1 MNANAGLPFEA
12 VVEIGISGLAGT
24 LTVKV
29 VDNDGVTSLGPTTAS
44 IAEIETSG
52 VYVWNAAAAPAIG
65 AYTILWSND
74 GSFDP
79 DTVSSEDLIVIAP
92 DAIPTSPI
100 PPPDSAESTE
110 GPCTAWL
117 TGEDV
122 ALCCAAAAEEV
133 GTFYTLLDDAADTAS
148 QLLYELSG
156 RRWSGLCTRTGVR
169 PCHDGCSC
177 GVQVLSRGH
186 LVVDPMLWSPTKCEG
201 RSCGCN
207 DMSRVPLAGYVREVT
222 QVKIDGVVLDAD
234 AYTVMDHKWLT
245 RIDGGRWPSCSHAAL
260 PDTEEGTFS
269 VNYTYGKQPPLPAI
283 EAAKELACQI
293 YLSCSGSATGTAD
306 CAIPTGATRITRQGI
321 TVERAIFA
329 RNPSTGAWETGM
341 ETVNRFLNAYN
352 PHGLR
357 RRAVFF
363 GPSSRMRYPRTVG

>member
-1 MNANAGLPFEA
+1 MNAAASLPFEA
-12 VVEIGISGLAGT
+12 TNETGETGLVGT
-24 LTVKV
+24 ITVKV
-29 VDNDGVTSLGPTTAS
+29 EDNDGGTPLGPTTAN
-44 IAEIETSG
+44 ITEIGATG
-52 VYVWNAAAAPAIG
+52 IYVWNAPAAPASLG
-65 AYTILWSND
+65 SYTLVWSTD

-79 DTVSSEDLIVIAP
+79 DTVSSEELVVLAA
-92 DAIPTSPI
+92 DAVPTSPL
-100 PPPDSAESTE
+100 PPPDGAESTE
-110 GPCTAWL
+110 GPCTSWL

-122 ALCCAAAAEEV
+122 ALCCGAAAEEV

-156 RRWSGLCTRTGVR
+156 RRWAGLCSKDGVR
-169 PCHDGCSC
+169 PCHDGCMC

-186 LVVDPMLWSPTKCEG
+186 LVVDPMLWSPTRCSG
-201 RSCGCN
+201 RTCGCN

-222 QVKIDGVVLDAD
+222 QVKIDGDVLASS

-269 VNYTYGKQPPLPAI
+269 VNYSYGKQPPLPAI

-293 YLSCSGSATGTAD
+293 YLSCSSSGAD
-306 CAIPTGATRITRQGI
+306 CNIPVGATRITRQGI

-329 RNPSTGAWETGM
+329 RNPKTGAWETGM
-341 ETVNRFLNAYN
+341 DAVNRFLNAYN
-352 PHGLR
+352 PAGLS

-363 GPSSRMRYPRTVG
+363 GPSSQMRYPRTVG